1 MRRMRRGCCWCA
13 GGEPEGAQ
21 GGATRQSGLT
31 AEECDLEQRLGELAG
46 GYAGAA
52 GRVREERTCCGGDER
67 VKVEYAEMREG
78 KAASDG
84 KIVELVECWDEER
97 LW

>member
-1 MRRMRRGCCWCA
+1 M
-13 GGEPEGAQ
+13 
-21 GGATRQSGLT
+21 
-31 AEECDLEQRLGELAG
+31 
-46 GYAGAA
+46 
-52 GRVREERTCCGGDER
+52 REERTSCCGDER

-97 LW
+97 LWR